1 MEKPLKGSLSKK
13 FPYYIGWEAFWCSV
27 GARLRLGP
35 SKHAGFVATA
45 FGARTYR
52 WWGRCE
58 PSWMRK
64 GASLSFPWYSSPPLA
79 TQLVPVGNKLEN
91 ETGRPFH
98 LSLSA
103 LAAAGSPFPS
113 LLFWWEQQQ
122 VGMQQQLFLLHAHFP
137 FQLFGYMSMLRLLE
151 KIWWPYVCTMHIYDP
166 PSCSTNMIRVK
177 PSEIVNNSS

>member
-45 FGARTYR
+45 SGARTYR

-91 ETGRPFH
+91 ETGRSFH

-113 LLFWWEQQQ
+113 LLSSDESNNKSACSSSCFC
-122 VGMQQQLFLLHAHFP
+122 
-137 FQLFGYMSMLRLLE
+137 Y
-151 KIWWPYVCTMHIYDP
+151 MHIFHFNCSVTCRCYD
-166 PSCSTNMIRVK
+166 CWKKFGDHTCVRCIYMILRPVLQIW
-177 PSEIVNNSS
+177 SESNLLK

>member
-45 FGARTYR
+45 SGARTYR

-91 ETGRPFH
+91 ETGRSFH
-98 LSLSA
+98 LSLSLSA
-103 LAAAGSPFPS
+103 LGAAGSPFPS
-113 LLFWWEQQQ
+113 LLSSDESNNKSACSSSCFC
-122 VGMQQQLFLLHAHFP
+122 
-137 FQLFGYMSMLRLLE
+137 Y
-151 KIWWPYVCTMHIYDP
+151 MHIFHFNCSVTCRCYD
-166 PSCSTNMIRVK
+166 CWKKFGDHTCVRCIYMILRPVLQIW
-177 PSEIVNNSS
+177 SESNLLK